1 MQSLI
6 LTQVTYRIS
15 ASEEFFKRKML
26 GQTMIGG
33 GLSIHKIVN
42 NLTLHVWSSSNDG
55 AEMNKFSKNPSV
67 LRNNSGKYILGYI
80 YELKTDHLSFCVL
93 FIFRGC

>member
-33 GLSIHKIVN
+33 SPSIHKIVN

-55 AEMNKFSKNPSV
+55 AEINSLSNATTVANIYWATFMNT
-67 LRNNSGKYILGYI
+67 NN
-80 YELKTDHLSFCVL
+80 KTDHLSFCVL

>member
-26 GQTMIGG
+26 GQTLIGG
-33 GLSIHKIVN
+33 GPSIHKIVN

-55 AEMNKFSKNPSV
+55 AEMNRFSKNPAV
-67 LRNNSGKYILGYI
+67 
-80 YELKTDHLSFCVL
+80 
-93 FIFRGC
+93 